1 MGAEQ
6 NSDYQYQVG
15 GSLPVDAP
23 SYVVRQ
29 ADIDLY
35 EGLKASEF
43 CYVLNS
49 RQMGKSS
56 LRVRTMKRL
65 QAEGVACAAIDITAI
80 GTSNITPEQWYAGVI
95 DGIVSNLELYATFDL
110 HKWWKYHNNQSPVK
124 RFSKFIEEVLL
135 KLIPQNL
142 VIFIEEID
150 SVLKLNFSL
159 DDFFALIKE
168 CYNKRADNPDYR
180 RLAFALL
187 GVATPS
193 DLIQDKRSTPFNIG
207 RAIEVTGFQ
216 LQEAEPLAVGLAK
229 KVSNPQRVL
238 QAVLIAL

>member
-35 EGLKASEF
+35 EGLKAGEF

-110 HKWWKYHNNQSPVK
+110 HKWLIYHNNQSNVK
-124 RFSKFIEEVLL
+124 RFSKFIEEDR
-135 KLIPQNL
+135 K
-142 VIFIEEID
+142 
-150 SVLKLNFSL
+150 S
-159 DDFFALIKE
+159 
-168 CYNKRADNPDYR
+168 
-180 RLAFALL
+180 
-187 GVATPS
+187 
-193 DLIQDKRSTPFNIG
+193 
-207 RAIEVTGFQ
+207 
-216 LQEAEPLAVGLAK
+216 
-229 KVSNPQRVL
+229 
-238 QAVLIAL
+238 